1 MATKNTTAA
10 ARRSAGPGKRSALPA
25 EETHADLETDAGEA
39 HAQPDDEGAGDATS
53 GASTYLVPG
62 LERGLRILTEFS
74 AREPVLGAPELSRR
88 IGIPRTTTFRL
99 LQTLEALGFIER
111 ANGDRQY
118 RLSVAV
124 LRLGF
129 EYLSS
134 LELTDV
140 GTPVLERL
148 RDATGLSTHLLIRD
162 GRDVVFVAKAQ
173 TREPMF
179 SSVKVHVG
187 TRLPAHA
194 TVHGQVLMGDLS
206 LTELRALYPEKQL
219 ERYTD
224 RTPATVADLYA
235 RVREFAQQGY
245 ALSEASF
252 ETGISVVSA
261 PVRDQS
267 GRIVAALTAT
277 VPRSDIG
284 DAERGPLVADV
295 CAAAIELSGRLNYRP
310 APGDPTAVLAGQ
322 SSGGR
327 SRGLHGG

>member
-1 MATKNTTAA
+1 MAKQNTTGA
-10 ARRSAGPGKRSALPA
+10 ARRNAGPHKGEPLPA
-25 EETHADLETDAGEA
+25 DEETVAPESADSSASA
-39 HAQPDDEGAGDATS
+39 DDEGAGQ
-53 GASTYLVPG
+53 STYLVPG
-62 LERGLRILTEFS
+62 LERGLRILSEFS

-99 LQTLEALGFIER
+99 LQTLEALGFLER
-111 ANGDRQY
+111 VNGDRQF
-118 RLSVAV
+118 RLGVAV

-134 LELTDV
+134 LELTDF

-148 RDATGLSTHLLIRD
+148 RDSTGLSTHLLIRD

-173 TREPMF
+173 TRDPMF

-194 TVHGQVLMGDLS
+194 TVHGQVLMGDLT
-206 LTELRALYPEKQL
+206 LPELRALYPEKQL
-219 ERYTD
+219 ERYTE

-235 RVREFAQQGY
+235 RVRESAELGY

-267 GRIVAALTAT
+267 GRIVAAITAT

-284 DAERGPLVADV
+284 GETERGPLIAAV
-295 CAAAIELSGRLNYRP
+295 CGAAIDLSMRLSYRP
-310 APGDPTAVLAGQ
+310 RHDDPTAAQ
-322 SSGGR
+322 AAR
-327 SRGLHGG
+327 NRGPLHGAF

>member
-1 MATKNTTAA
+1 MATKNTTGA
-10 ARRSAGPGKRSALPA
+10 ARRSPAPGKRAAPPEETRDAAQSADLADLADAADTASPA
-25 EETHADLETDAGEA
+25 EE
-39 HAQPDDEGAGDATS
+39 EGA

-134 LELTDV
+134 LELTDF

-235 RVREFAQQGY
+235 RVREFAEQGY

-284 DAERGPLVADV
+284 SEAERAPLVTAV
-295 CAAAIELSGRLNYRP
+295 CAAALDLSARLNYRP
-310 APGDPTAVLAGQ
+310 LPGDPTAAQ
-322 SSGGR
+322 AE
-327 SRGLHGG
+327 HGGSVHAS

>member
-1 MATKNTTAA
+1 MAKQNTTGTARRGNGPLRGEEESATRAA
-10 ARRSAGPGKRSALPA
+10 A
-25 EETHADLETDAGEA
+25 ETPEGA
-39 HAQPDDEGAGDATS
+39 DEGADEGA

-99 LQTLEALGFIER
+99 LQTLEALGFLER
-111 ANGDRQY
+111 VNGDRQF
-118 RLSVAV
+118 RLGVAV

-134 LELTDV
+134 LELTDF
-140 GTPVLERL
+140 GQPVLERL

-173 TREPMF
+173 TRDPMF

-194 TVHGQVLMGDLS
+194 TVHGQVLMGDLTLS
-206 LTELRALYPEKQL
+206 ELRALYPEKQL
-219 ERYTD
+219 ERYTE
-224 RTPATVADLYA
+224 RTPATVADLHA
-235 RVREFAQQGY
+235 RVRESAEQGY

-267 GRIVAALTAT
+267 GKIVAAITAT

-284 DAERGPLVADV
+284 GEAERTPLIAAV
-295 CAAAIELSGRLNYRP
+295 CGAAIDLSMRLNYRP
-310 APGDPTAVLAGQ
+310 RANDPTAARAARNRSLPAGF
-322 SSGGR
+322 
-327 SRGLHGG
+327 L